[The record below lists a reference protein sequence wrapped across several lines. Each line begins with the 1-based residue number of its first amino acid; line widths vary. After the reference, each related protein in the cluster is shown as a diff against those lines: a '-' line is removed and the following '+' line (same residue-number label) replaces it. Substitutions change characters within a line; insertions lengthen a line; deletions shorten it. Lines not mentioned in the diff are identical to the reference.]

1 MLTMLRAEGRVPQ
14 SATRVFPAVQT
25 ACFSVTADADP
36 GMLSR
41 VLGPVAKR
49 GLVIDRVNALRE
61 EGADPVLL
69 IDMQVSGLD
78 DQGRDIVA
86 AVLSQTVGVRS
97 VLVCDK
103 HAGRAA

>member
-1 MLTMLRAEGRVPQ
+1 MLTMLRAEGREPRL
-14 SATRVFPAVQT
+14 SPRVSPTVQT

-49 GLVIDRVNALRE
+49 GLVVDRVNALRE
-61 EGADPVLL
+61 EGSDPVLL

-103 HAGRAA
+103 SAGRAA